1 MREPPPCNGYLLA
14 ACWFGTWFVFWS
26 ICKTKLP
33 HYLLPA
39 YPALALLVA
48 CWIDRW
54 LADPATVGDHWL
66 PKRLDLDDRYRSGHH
81 GGHPDRGGLR
91 LAGRGPFGVGRSDPR
106 ARRRILL
113 AGNGTQRASKGGRRV
128 CAMSVVFLT
137 AVFGF
142 AVLRVDRH
150 QNAKPMIAAIHADWQ
165 RFGGRPARGGG
176 RRAGTKDE
184 GGKARDESPDR
195 RPSSFIPHP
204 SALPPSQFAPFPPI
218 ATFGPFRESTVFY
231 AGHPVT
237 QCSDRSGNRPQG
249 PAAPGRFHRGVAPLL
264 RRYQRRL
271 PSRTRM
277 RRLKAN
283 FRSFSGSLV
292 SSSPRLPK
300 SWCCV
305 LIGQ

>member
-1 MREPPPCNGYLLA
+1 MNRRPATAICSPRAGLA
-14 ACWFGTWFVFWS
+14 HGSSSWS

-54 LADPATVGDHWL
+54 LADPATVGRHWL
-66 PKRLDLDDRYRSGHH
+66 RNAWISTI
-81 GGHPDRGGLR
+81 
-91 LAGRGPFGVGRSDPR
+91 ATGVGIMAAIPIVAACVLPGEGPLGLVGAILVLGGAFCWR
-106 ARRRILL
+106 ATARNEHRKAAVAFAL
-113 AGNGTQRASKGGRRV
+113 
-128 CAMSVVFLT
+128 MSVVFLT

-237 QCSDRSGNRPQG
+237 QCSTDPVTGRKAQRRT
-249 PAAPGRFHRGVAPLL
+249 GRFHRGVAPLL
-264 RRYQRRL
+264 RRYQRRV
-271 PSRTRM
+271 PSRTQC
-277 RRLKAN
+277 
-283 FRSFSGSLV
+283 GV
-292 SSSPRLPK
+292 
-300 SWCCV
+300 
-305 LIGQ
+305 